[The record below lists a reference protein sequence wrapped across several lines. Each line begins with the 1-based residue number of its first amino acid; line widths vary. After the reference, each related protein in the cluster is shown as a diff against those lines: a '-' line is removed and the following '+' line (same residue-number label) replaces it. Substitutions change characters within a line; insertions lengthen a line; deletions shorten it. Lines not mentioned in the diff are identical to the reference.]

1 MAELDFRELQ
11 VLAASILGCKPEA
24 VQMDKSFQRDLA
36 ADSMDVVELI
46 TAVEDK
52 FKVELPIDELENMHM
67 IADLWAYLNEQ
78 KALA

>member
-1 MAELDFRELQ
+1 MADLDFRELQ
-11 VLAASILGCKPEA
+11 LLAASILGCKPEA
-24 VQMDKSFQRDLA
+24 VQMDKSLQRDLA

-78 KALA
+78 RALA